1 MAPVDGDT
9 GEATGGALRRILPK
23 AVVGVEMF
31 GVAARVPLWPEE
43 AAHIAHAVRRRREEY
58 ACVRHCA
65 RQGLAALGIAPAA
78 ILSGPRREPLWPHG
92 SVGSMTHCAGY
103 RAAAVARASEVVAVG
118 IDAEPH
124 QPLPDGVLDV
134 VTREEERA
142 RLRELA
148 AADDTTA
155 WDRLLFSA
163 KESVYK
169 AWFPLVKDWLG
180 FEQASIAFDPG
191 RRRFSARLM
200 VPGPVVDGER
210 LDGFEGRWLV
220 GEGLLLTAIVVEKAT
235 SRAPIDR

>member
-1 MAPVDGDT
+1 MVRVDGGT
-9 GEATGGALRRILPK
+9 GETAGGALRRILPK

-31 GVAARVPLWPEE
+31 GAAASVPLWPGE

-78 ILSGPRREPLWPHG
+78 ILSGARREPLWPPG
-92 SVGSMTHCAGY
+92 AVGSMTHCAGY
-103 RAAAVARASEVVAVG
+103 RAAAVARASEVAAVG

-134 VTREEERA
+134 VSREEERS
-142 RLRELA
+142 RLEELA
-148 AADDTTA
+148 AADDATA

-169 AWFPLVKDWLG
+169 AWFPLARDWLG
-180 FEQASIAFDPG
+180 FEQASIALDPE

-200 VPGPVVDGER
+200 VPGPVVNGER

-220 GEGLLLTAIVVEKAT
+220 REGLLLTAIVVEKPAAIG
-235 SRAPIDR
+235 R